1 MKWRP
6 QSRAGSRRGIVA
18 VALVAA
24 IWGTIP
30 ARSAAEAPPDPV
42 GARELGRYCTPLGC
56 VSPRQSGLASAVGF
70 GLAALAAV
78 ALSRRAR

>member
-1 MKWRP
+1 MRRRLKTR
-6 QSRAGSRRGIVA
+6 SGSRRGSAA
-18 VALVAA
+18 VALVTAL
-24 IWGTIP
+24 WGTFP
-30 ARSAAEAPPDPV
+30 ARGAAEAPPDPA
-42 GARELGRYCTPLGC
+42 GAHELGRYCTPLGC